1 MSQHPRR
8 CLHASAHLA
17 SRAGEGWCIVATRR
31 AQRDHLTQALEEA
44 EAKLRD
50 ARADRKE
57 TERDRRMA
65 DAVEQLK
72 RFLPGAASL
81 VQQCHLA
88 DAACRLLCMR

>member
-1 MSQHPRR
+1 MSVLPRR
-8 CLHASAHLA
+8 AA
-17 SRAGEGWCIVATRR
+17 
-31 AQRDHLTQALEEA
+31 RDSVTQALEEA

-72 RFLPGAASL
+72 RFFPGAR
-81 VQQCHLA
+81 QPP
-88 DAACRLLCMR
+88 AAAPRGTLCCMRDIPAFTHARRNIGCFQG